1 MKNIAAIGLAINV
14 PNKALEMLQNAK
26 DHMLSRP
33 HTVCKTVFLY
43 DSFCEVFCLRI
54 IDLAL

>member
-26 DHMLSRP
+26 DILLRP
-33 HTVCKTVFLY
+33 HTVRKTVFLY
-43 DSFCEVFCLRI
+43 NIFVNCFV
-54 IDLAL
+54 